1 MDFAYHVEEEFSIYN
16 QQQTF
21 LETCQLKQQKN
32 MSNIGLYLMWKFLV
46 NSQNKRCTF
55 EKEEKFCIF

>member
-21 LETCQLKQQKN
+21 LETCQLKQQE
-32 MSNIGLYLMWKFLV
+32 YV
-46 NSQNKRCTF
+46 
-55 EKEEKFCIF
+55 